1 MNAAHLIDKTK
12 VAESFS
18 RCAASYDSVAQLQRD
33 IGHQLMSR
41 MPADTAQARLLD
53 LGSGTGYF
61 AQQLRKNYPQTAL
74 SCLDLA
80 EGMLAY
86 ARETRPVDNA
96 SWLCGDAENLPL
108 AADSMDLLFSSL
120 VIQWCE
126 QPDQLFREIA
136 RTLKPGG
143 EAFIATLGPET
154 LHELRTAWAAVDS
167 YTHVNR
173 FLPLEQLQQA
183 IGDAGLAE
191 VEAVTGYQVLCYP
204 QLRELTHE
212 LKHLGAHNM
221 NRGQPEGLTGRARI
235 QALKAAYEQFRDEQ
249 GLLPATY
256 QVYYL
261 HLQKPA
267 SA

>member
-1 MNAAHLIDKTK
+1 MSATGLIDKAR
-12 VAESFS
+12 VADSFS

-33 IGHQLMSR
+33 IGHQLMVM
-41 MPADTAQARLLD
+41 MPADRAQSRLLD

-61 AQQLRKNYPQTAL
+61 AGQLRKIYPQTRL
-74 SCLDLA
+74 HCLDLA
-80 EGMLAY
+80 QGMLAY

-96 SWLCGDAENLPL
+96 HWLCGDAEHLPL
-108 AADSMDLLFSSL
+108 ASNSMDLLFSSL

-126 QPDQLFREIA
+126 QPNQLFSEIA

-143 EAFIATLGPET
+143 EAFIATLGPQT
-154 LHELRTAWAAVDS
+154 LHELRTAWAAVDN
-167 YTHVNR
+167 YTHVNH
-173 FLPLEQLQQA
+173 FLPLPSLQQA
-183 IGDAGLAE
+183 VADAGLVE
-191 VEAVTGYQVLCYP
+191 VTVNTDYQLLCYP

-221 NRGQPEGLTGRARI
+221 NRGQPAGLTGRARI
-235 QALKAAYEQFRDEQ
+235 KALKAAYEQFRDQE

-261 HLQKPA
+261 CLKKPDLQ
-267 SA
+267 

>member
-1 MNAAHLIDKTK
+1 MSHASLIDKAR
-12 VAESFS
+12 VADSFS

-33 IGHQLMSR
+33 IGHQLLTM
-41 MPADTAQARLLD
+41 MPADVQQPRLLD

-61 AQQLRKNYPQTAL
+61 AEQLRKNYPQTAL
-74 SCLDLA
+74 CCLDLA
-80 EGMLAY
+80 QGMLAY

-96 SWLCGDAENLPL
+96 HWLCGDAENLPL
-108 AADSMDLLFSSL
+108 ASDSVDLLFSSL

-126 QPDQLFREIA
+126 QPDALFREIA
-136 RTLKPGG
+136 RSLQPGG

-154 LHELRTAWAAVDS
+154 LYELRSAWAAVDS

-183 IGDAGLAE
+183 IAAAGLDE
-191 VEAVTGYQVLCYP
+191 VDSHTGYQLLCYP
-204 QLRELTHE
+204 QLRELTNE

-235 QALKAAYEQFRDEQ
+235 QALKAAYEQFRDDQ

-261 HLQKPA
+261 HLRKAP
-267 SA
+267 